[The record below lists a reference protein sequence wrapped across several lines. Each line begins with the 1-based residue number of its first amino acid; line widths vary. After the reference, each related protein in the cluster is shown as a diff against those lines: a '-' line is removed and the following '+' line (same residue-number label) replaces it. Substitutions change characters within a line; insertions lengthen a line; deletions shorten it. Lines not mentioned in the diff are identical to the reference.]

1 MALCELC
8 PRKCRVDRSSARG
21 FCGEGDKIRIAR
33 IAPHF
38 FEEPPISGT
47 NGSGTVFFSG
57 CTLRCVYCQNKD
69 ISQTNALGKEYSK
82 EELIEAIIKLQ
93 NEGVHNINL
102 VTPTHFADKIADI
115 LYEMKKDGLLSV
127 PIVYNTSGYENIETL
142 KQLDGLVD
150 IYMPDLKYFS
160 SELSKKYSCAPDYF
174 DRTIE
179 AIKEMIRQR
188 GAYRYSSD
196 KARDGLLDSGVL
208 IRHLVL
214 PSHRKDSE
222 EILEKLSAEIDPKLV
237 LISIMS
243 QYTPDFALDCE
254 YKNLHRRITSFE
266 YEKVKEKAILLGF
279 DGFMQAR
286 VSADSAYTPNFKN

>member
-21 FCGEGDKIRIAR
+21 FCSEGDKIRIAR

-69 ISQTNALGKEYSK
+69 ISKTNALGKEYSK

-115 LYEMKKDGLLSV
+115 LYEMKKSGLLRI
-127 PIVYNTSGYENIETL
+127 PTVYNTSGYENIETL
-142 KQLDGLVD
+142 KRLDGLVD

-160 SELSKKYSCAPDYF
+160 SELSKKYSYAPDYF

-188 GAYRYSSD
+188 GAYKYSEASER
-196 KARDGLLDSGVL
+196 KGLLDSGVL

-214 PSHRKDSE
+214 PTHRKDSE
-222 EILEKLSAEIDPKLV
+222 ELLSRLASEIDVNTV

-243 QYTPDFALDCE
+243 QYTPEFALECE
-254 YKNLHRRITSFE
+254 YKELHRRITSFE
-266 YEKVKEKAILLGF
+266 YEFVKNKAIELGF
-279 DGFMQAR
+279 DGFMQSR
-286 VSADSAYTPNFKN
+286 SSASSVYTPDF

>member
-21 FCGEGDKIRIAR
+21 FCGESDKIRIAR

-69 ISQTNALGKEYSK
+69 ISKTNALGKEYSK

-115 LYEMKKDGLLSV
+115 LYEMKKDGLLRV
-127 PIVYNTSGYENIETL
+127 PIVYNTSGYESIETL
-142 KQLDGLVD
+142 KRLNGLVD

>member
-82 EELIEAIIKLQ
+82 EELIEAIINLQ

-115 LYEMKKDGLLSV
+115 LYEMKKSGLLRV

-160 SELSKKYSCAPDYF
+160 PELSKKYSYAPDYF
-174 DRTIE
+174 DRTTE

-188 GAYRYSSD
+188 GAYRYSEAPER
-196 KARDGLLDSGVL
+196 KGLLDSGVL

-214 PSHRKDSE
+214 PTHRKDSE
-222 EILEKLSAEIDPKLV
+222 ELLSRLASEIDVNAV

-243 QYTPDFALDCE
+243 QYTPEFALECE
-254 YKNLHRRITSFE
+254 YKELHRRITSFE
-266 YEKVKEKAILLGF
+266 YEFVKNKAIELGF

-286 VSADSAYTPNFKN
+286 VSADSVYTPDFKN

>member
-8 PRKCRVDRSSARG
+8 PRKCRVDRSNARG

-69 ISQTNALGKEYSK
+69 ISKTNALGKEYSK

-115 LYEMKKDGLLSV
+115 LYEMKKDGLLRV
-127 PIVYNTSGYENIETL
+127 PIVYNTSGYESIETL
-142 KQLDGLVD
+142 KRLDGLVD

-160 SELSKKYSCAPDYF
+160 SELSKKYSYAPDYF

-188 GAYRYSSD
+188 GAYRYSETSER
-196 KARDGLLDSGVL
+196 KGLLDSGVL

-214 PSHRKDSE
+214 PTHRKDSE
-222 EILEKLSAEIDPKLV
+222 ELLSRLASDIDVNTV

-243 QYTPDFALDCE
+243 QYTPDFALECE
-254 YKNLHRRITSFE
+254 YKELHRRITSFE
-266 YEKVKEKAILLGF
+266 YEFVKNKAIELGF

-286 VSADSAYTPNFKN
+286 VSADSVYTPDFKN

>member
-1 MALCELC
+1 MALCKLC

-69 ISQTNALGKEYSK
+69 ISKTNALGKEYSK

-115 LYEMKKDGLLSV
+115 LYEMKKSGLLRV

-142 KQLDGLVD
+142 KRLEGLVD
-150 IYMPDLKYFS
+150 IYMPDIKYFS
-160 SELSKKYSCAPDYF
+160 SELSSKYSYASDYF
-174 DRTIE
+174 DRAIE
-179 AIKEMIRQR
+179 AIREMVRQR

-222 EILEKLSAEIDPKLV
+222 EILEKLSVEIDPKLV

-279 DGFMQAR
+279 DGFMQER
-286 VSADSAYTPNFKN
+286 RSASKIYTPNFEE